1 MKQLIQCPN
10 LAINSKDLGLP
21 WWLSSRESV
30 CNAGDP
36 GLLPGL
42 GRSPGKGNDNPLQY
56 PCLENPMD
64 RGAWWAIVHGV
75 SQSQTR
81 LKRLSSNSSE
91 DLDTWKLK
99 ASNSLLFLLIFSSG
113 FLSWEIVDGGSDLF

>member
-21 WWLSSRESV
+21 WWLSSKESV
-30 CNAGDP
+30 CSAGDP
-36 GLLPGL
+36 GSLPGL

>member
-21 WWLSSRESV
+21 WWLSSKESV
-30 CNAGDP
+30 CNAGDL
-36 GLLPGL
+36 GSLPGL

-75 SQSQTR
+75 AQSQTR